1 MSGRE
6 DENDRS
12 RRSSGGT
19 ALTFTQPASVR
30 ETDFSRGCRRRR
42 EMGVGY
48 ASPALF
54 RCALACHSLFQ
65 VLLELSFARFVA
77 YALRV
82 AHVTLSSAF
91 GLLAQRAGGGC
102 LTPASL
108 GFF

>member
-12 RRSSGGT
+12 RRSSGGM

-48 ASPALF
+48 VSPALF
-54 RCALACHSLFQ
+54 RSASACHSLFQ
-65 VLLELSFARFVA
+65 VLLELSFARFVP
-77 YALRV
+77 YACE

-91 GLLAQRAGGGC
+91 GLWPGVPAGDV
-102 LTPASL
+102 
-108 GFF
+108 